1 MTLAWLAAAWI
12 AGTVAAATLGR
23 GAWALAIALA
33 LATITVATIRRDR
46 RVLLFAVA
54 MPLLFAA
61 SVARY
66 DATRPHLA
74 PDAAA
79 RFNGGVAMRIH
90 AVLRDDPDIG
100 DTSQRFAV
108 TVREVQLRGEWQSAS
123 GGVLVTTGLYPRY
136 RSGDVLE
143 LEGQLETPVAV
154 DGFDYADYLARRGIA
169 STISFPVAH
178 VVGHEDD
185 SMFRATVLAVRRR
198 LSRAIDLTLPEPQA
212 SLAQGV
218 LLGRRSALP
227 SDLANDLNTTNTS
240 HLVVVSGSNIVLV
253 SAFVTLFLTSAVGR
267 RPALI
272 LSIAAVT
279 AYATLIGLSPPVL
292 RALIMAVLTVVA
304 MVLGRRGS
312 SLNALLLAA
321 AIMVG
326 LSPSVVR
333 DVSFQ
338 LTFAATAGIL
348 YLSSP
353 LQRWIIE
360 IAARALRVEGVPGPA
375 RTLVAEPLAMTLAA
389 IVATTPL
396 LALNFGRVSL
406 VAIPANLLVVPSF
419 PLILAGS
426 LAAALG
432 GMLPNGRLIIAAPGY
447 YVLTYW
453 IDVARWLAALP
464 HAATTANRYSAAWA
478 LGTYIAIVFAIWAF
492 MRYVREPSEP
502 RVASW
507 SISLPALTA
516 VLLPAAFVAATAA
529 WWFHPA
535 APSRLQVTVLDI
547 GQGDAILIES
557 PGGRQVLVD
566 GGPGGAVLRGLG
578 DELPWYD
585 RSLDLVVLTHP
596 QADHMYG
603 LIDVLSRYDVA
614 RVIAGPGIQNSAG
627 YRAWLASV
635 NDEGLAVETGAP
647 GQSVNLGGGARLDVL
662 GPDPAMAADSELNN
676 TGVVMRLSM
685 GDVSFLLTADIEA
698 KAERALIADGVDLHA
713 TVLKVGH
720 HGSRTSS
727 TREFLAA
734 VRPQVAAVSTGKDNP
749 FGHPAPDVVARI
761 VEYAPVYDT
770 AVSGAIHFETDG
782 QRLWVSTSR

>member
-23 GAWALAIALA
+23 GAWALALALA
-33 LATITVATIRRDR
+33 LATITVAVVRRDR
-46 RVLLFAVA
+46 RVLLFALA

-61 SVARY
+61 SAARY

-74 PDAAA
+74 QDAAA
-79 RFNGGVAMRIH
+79 RFNDGVAMRVH

-108 TVREVQLRGEWQSAS
+108 TVREVQIRGEWQPAS

-143 LEGQLETPVAV
+143 LEGQLETPAEV

-169 STISFPVAH
+169 STMGFPSAH
-178 VVGHEDD
+178 VVGHEGD
-185 SMFRATVLAVRRR
+185 SPFRATVLSVRRR

-212 SLAQGV
+212 SLAKGV

-227 SDLANDLNTTNTS
+227 SDLAGDLNTTNTS

-253 SAFVTLFLTSAVGR
+253 SAFVTLFLMWAVGR

-292 RALIMAVLTVVA
+292 RALIMGVLMVTA
-304 MVLGRRGS
+304 TVLGRRSS

-321 AIMVG
+321 GIMVG
-326 LSPSVVR
+326 LSPSSIR

-353 LQRWIIE
+353 LQRWTVE
-360 IAARALRVEGVPGPA
+360 FASRALRVEGFPDWLRA
-375 RTLVAEPLAMTLAA
+375 LIAEPLAMTMAA
-389 IVATTPL
+389 TVATTPF
-396 LALNFGRVSL
+396 LALNFGRLSL
-406 VAIPANLLVVPSF
+406 VAIPANVLVVPAF
-419 PLILAGS
+419 PLILLGS
-426 LAAALG
+426 LAAAVG
-432 GMLPNGRLIIAAPGY
+432 GTLPAGRLVLAAPGY
-447 YVLTYW
+447 YLLTYW

-464 HAATTANRYSAAWA
+464 HAATSVDGYTAPWAVATYAAIA
-478 LGTYIAIVFAIWAF
+478 LVVAVFV
-492 MRYVREPSEP
+492 RYVREPSEP
-502 RVASW
+502 R
-507 SISLPALTA
+507 ISSRGLPIPVLA
-516 VLLPAAFVAATAA
+516 VLLPAVAIAATAG
-529 WWFHPA
+529 WWFHPS
-535 APSRLQVTVLDI
+535 APSRLQVTVLDV

-557 PGGRQVLVD
+557 PGGHQVLVD
-566 GGPGGAVLRGLG
+566 GGPGDAVLRGLG

-596 QADHMYG
+596 QTDHMDG
-603 LIDVLSRYDVA
+603 LIGVLDRYDVR
-614 RVIAGPGIQNSAG
+614 RVVAGPGKQTGAA
-627 YRAWLASV
+627 YDAWLGAAHRDV
-635 NDEGLAVETGAP
+635 PAVETAYP
-647 GQSVNLGGGARLDVL
+647 GMTVDLGGGARLDVI
-662 GPDPAMAADSELNN
+662 GPDPAMATDPELNN
-676 TGVVMRLSM
+676 TGVVLRLSL
-685 GDVSFLLTADIEA
+685 GSVSFLLTADIEA
-698 KAERALIADGVDLHA
+698 KAERELIADGVNVHA

-727 TREFLAA
+727 TPEFLAA
-734 VRPQVAAVSTGKDNP
+734 VQPQVAAVSTGKDNQ

-761 VEYAPVYDT
+761 EEEAPVYNT

-782 QRLWVSTSR
+782 ARLWVSTAR